1 MWLGH
6 SIGNIRAAGVVNLTN
21 NMIVRLQSILFQQC
35 NRVVTNGID
44 NLYYSIKLYQIVYAV
59 LVKVHA
65 FFVEVKTYFFVVK
78 VPLYHYC
85 YCITNIT
92 INITIITL
100 FTIIYF

>member
-6 SIGNIRAAGVVNLTN
+6 NMIGNIRAAGVVNLTN

-44 NLYYSIKLYQIVYAV
+44 KWYYSIKLYQIVYAV

-65 FFVEVKTYFFVVK
+65 FYVEVKIFCVK
-78 VPLYHYC
+78 VPLYNYC
-85 YCITNIT
+85 YCIT